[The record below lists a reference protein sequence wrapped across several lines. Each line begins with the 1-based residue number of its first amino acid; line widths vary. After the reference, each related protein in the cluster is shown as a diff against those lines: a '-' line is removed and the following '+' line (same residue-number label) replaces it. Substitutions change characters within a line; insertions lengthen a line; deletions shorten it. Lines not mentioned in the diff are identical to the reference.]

1 MGGGPMP
8 YVLDTGPYLSVL
20 EGRVNDPARRTS
32 ILTSLRNG
40 DPLAT
45 IAGLDSTTLDADGKL
60 PHERV
65 EILNQCWFGMSSPSP
80 GRWTKQPNAFPTG
93 FWQGYQ
99 GDPEAI
105 LREGL
110 IRAIEVAYGID
121 HGIDPSAHSRE
132 WPVAITWICQGP
144 FFQCWVSWMK
154 ASSGTGGHVALTITT
169 PAAKGLPVDHKITR
183 STMKPEYAC
192 PPPANAYAAARG
204 MWVLGHEDYDKSIQ
218 FSFVGSN
225 YGAILEPR
233 VQWKRKKTDVVCVA
247 PAEWEGGVLA
257 SGRHYSP
264 PATP

>member
-105 LREGL
+105 LR
-110 IRAIEVAYGID
+110 
-121 HGIDPSAHSRE
+121 
-132 WPVAITWICQGP
+132 
-144 FFQCWVSWMK
+144 
-154 ASSGTGGHVALTITT
+154 
-169 PAAKGLPVDHKITR
+169 
-183 STMKPEYAC
+183 
-192 PPPANAYAAARG
+192 
-204 MWVLGHEDYDKSIQ
+204 
-218 FSFVGSN
+218 VG
-225 YGAILEPR
+225 
-233 VQWKRKKTDVVCVA
+233 
-247 PAEWEGGVLA
+247 
-257 SGRHYSP
+257 
-264 PATP
+264 

>member
-1 MGGGPMP
+1 M
-8 YVLDTGPYLSVL
+8 
-20 EGRVNDPARRTS
+20 
-32 ILTSLRNG
+32 
-40 DPLAT
+40 
-45 IAGLDSTTLDADGKL
+45 
-60 PHERV
+60 
-65 EILNQCWFGMSSPSP
+65 
-80 GRWTKQPNAFPTG
+80 
-93 FWQGYQ
+93 
-99 GDPEAI
+99 
-105 LREGL
+105 
-110 IRAIEVAYGID
+110 
-121 HGIDPSAHSRE
+121 
-132 WPVAITWICQGP
+132 
-144 FFQCWVSWMK
+144 
-154 ASSGTGGHVALTITT
+154 ALTITT